1 MKPEV
6 SQWSVRSLEIISRCT
21 SLLFRLQPTPRRSQP
36 RPRLASAAAQF
47 ETSWTSPSARLQP
60 ITSQPIVERSMA
72 IAASAAWNTPAASS
86 QPIIEQ
92 SRRLRLISRRRSS
105 SSRAGQLGFP
115 RRGSPRAG
123 QLECLVLVTRPLP
136 LIIVASLRIRC
147 SYRSNRKYS
156 AQRELF
162 FFMPMANLCST
173 M

>member
-47 ETSWTSPSARLQP
+47 ETSWTLPSARLQP

-86 QPIIEQ
+86 QPIVEQSKQLRLSLFAAHRRAEQAVAAHLPQEVIVEQ
-92 SRRLRLISRRRSS
+92 SRAVGVSATWFA
-105 SSRAGQLGFP
+105 SSRAIGMSG
-115 RRGSPRAG
+115 AG
-123 QLECLVLVTRPLP
+123 DV
-136 LIIVASLRIRC
+136 
-147 SYRSNRKYS
+147 S
-156 AQRELF
+156 AAAHHRRELTYTLQLSF
-162 FFMPMANLCST
+162 
-173 M
+173 